1 MGKPHFKSD
10 EEWRTTLTPDQYAVC
25 RQKGTERPFSGEYY
39 DCTDEGIYRCT
50 CCGHE
55 LFHSDAKY
63 ESGSGWPSF
72 WAPASDEAVDVEV
85 DTSHG
90 MRRTEVQC
98 SSCGAH
104 LGHVFE
110 DGPAPS
116 GQRYCMNSVSL
127 KLEKK

>member
-10 EEWRTTLTPDQYAVC
+10 EEWRAALTPEQYAVC

-39 DCTDEGIYRCT
+39 DCKDEGMYRCI

-72 WAPASDEAVDVEV
+72 GAPASDEAVQLEV

-98 SSCGAH
+98 KSCGAH
-104 LGHVFE
+104 IGHVFD